1 MNTNYIQNS
10 YKMDSFQTR
19 IDSQLMLSVIELK
32 PNHFTTTAFIHHLI
46 EEGYKKKLEDLQKI
60 KNMQAYIYTLKN
72 ETENLEEQKEE
83 QKEKINKKEKQEEKV
98 IPEDLK
104 PYTELIKNF
113 WKVKK
118 GSKSI
123 QAWKQQITEYRK
135 FLDKYNSKVLI
146 EQLETGILN
155 GTWCSLT
162 VKNYEQYYLKNNKFI
177 PPEQTEK
184 HPSSKVFKAS
194 DHVLPK
200 TLAELKAEADRYGV

>member
-1 MNTNYIQNS
+1 
-10 YKMDSFQTR
+10 MDSFQTR

-135 FLDKYNSKVLI
+135 FLDKYNSKILI